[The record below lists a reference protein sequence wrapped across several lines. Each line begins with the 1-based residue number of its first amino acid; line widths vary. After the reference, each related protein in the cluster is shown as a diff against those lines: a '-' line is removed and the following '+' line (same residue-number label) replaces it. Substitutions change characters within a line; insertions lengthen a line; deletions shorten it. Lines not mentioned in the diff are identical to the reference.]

1 MAASDIVFNIQRFS
15 LHDGPGI
22 RTTVFLKGCSMRCFW
37 CHNPE
42 GQDPRSELRYYPDR
56 CIACGQCVIACPN
69 NAHELTDGVHIFLRE
84 RCDVTGSCVETCYS
98 GALQLEGHR
107 MTVDQVMEEVLRDTM
122 FYETSRGGVTLS
134 GGEPALSRDFARDIL
149 QQCKNNGLHTAI
161 ETCGECPWTSLEAL
175 LPVTDLFMMDIKQM
189 ALDRHRGA
197 TGQSNDRILTNARQ
211 LALTEK
217 PIVFRTPVIPTVN
230 DSEEAIGEI
239 ARFVG
244 ELIALRRTNGR
255 ASEVTRGIRYE
266 LLAFHNLASDK
277 YRSLNREYKA
287 SALRPPA
294 NEKMSL
300 LLNVARRH
308 GIETRIR

>member
-1 MAASDIVFNIQRFS
+1 
-15 LHDGPGI
+15 
-22 RTTVFLKGCSMRCFW
+22 
-37 CHNPE
+37 
-42 GQDPRSELRYYPDR
+42 
-56 CIACGQCVIACPN
+56 
-69 NAHELTDGVHIFLRE
+69 
-84 RCDVTGSCVETCYS
+84 
-98 GALQLEGHR
+98 
-107 MTVDQVMEEVLRDTM
+107 MTVEQVMEEVLRDKA
-122 FYETSRGGVTLS
+122 FYETSRGGITLS
-134 GGEPALSRDFARDIL
+134 GGEPALSRDFAREIL

-161 ETCGECPWTSLEAL
+161 ETCGECPWTSLETL
-175 LPVTDLFMMDIKQM
+175 LPFTDLVMMDIKQM
-189 ALDRHRGA
+189 APDGHRSA
-197 TGQSNDRILTNARQ
+197 TGESNDRILANARQ
-211 LALTEK
+211 LALSEK

-255 ASEVTRGIRYE
+255 ASEATRGIRYE